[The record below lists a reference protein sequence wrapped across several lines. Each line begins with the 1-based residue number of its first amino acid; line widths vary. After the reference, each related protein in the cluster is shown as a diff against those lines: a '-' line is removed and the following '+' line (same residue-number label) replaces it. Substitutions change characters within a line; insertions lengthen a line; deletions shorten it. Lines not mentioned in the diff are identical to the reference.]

1 MSQRLRRQRLKL
13 LEPKRKTKQNPWG
26 IRFTLDAPFSCLVDP
41 KTISM
46 PSRSKPIAAMSLIG
60 GFINAASSYLLI
72 KANRANYDLWK
83 ESIYE
88 EEELQNVVMS
98 AIRDSESEHVVS
110 ALKRR
115 LQIQAQISRGLESRL
130 AGGADRK

>member
-1 MSQRLRRQRLKL
+1 M
-13 LEPKRKTKQNPWG
+13 
-26 IRFTLDAPFSCLVDP
+26 A
-41 KTISM
+41 
-46 PSRSKPIAAMSLIG
+46 SRSKPIAAISLIG
-60 GFINAASSYLLI
+60 GFIKAASSYFLI
-72 KANRANYDLWK
+72 KASRVNYDLWK

-130 AGGADRK
+130 AGGADQK